1 MFYLQIT
8 MPLRK
13 GTAMKNRQDETA
25 RKDTLDEQTKPRTT
39 ASTDAQI
46 EQKKA
51 ERRSGDF
58 PPRPAPEDDDIEQA
72 VERKSWDTLKA
83 EPINRRKEA
92 RED

>member
-1 MFYLQIT
+1 M
-8 MPLRK
+8 
-13 GTAMKNRQDETA
+13 DD
-25 RKDTLDEQTKPRTT
+25 RKDAHTNRHTLDEKAKPRTT
-39 ASTDAQI
+39 SASDAQI

-58 PPRPAPEDDDIEQA
+58 PPETAPEDDDIEQA

-92 RED
+92 SED